1 MRTRTFSALVTLVL
15 FGVAS
20 VAFAKESIKLPK
32 PIYTKAVAVDLS
44 KPVRNLAPLSR
55 LAARSAANNGL
66 GLKEVRPER
75 ELGDVDDHG
84 FSGDGAVQRSLRS
97 SLNAAAAGNAA
108 GLASP
113 TVSAPLLTFEGVS
126 NQDNFNIYGG
136 RVNPPDPNGAVGKN
150 HIVEMANL
158 TFAIYDKATGNR
170 IGPVHAIGDLWA
182 GFAVPD
188 CDDTSGDPVVLYDRY
203 ADRWILSQFTTSGM
217 NPDGSY
223 NGLHFFNCVAI
234 SQTGDPTGA
243 YYRYAFDTTEPNGT
257 LYFPDYPKYGVW
269 SDSYLLTSRDFGPTV
284 QYGISVYAL
293 EKSRMMVGDPNARSV
308 KFFLDSDI
316 VPLNLIGDGLLP
328 ADLDATNGTPGP
340 APIVGTQDDGF
351 VYGAPSDALN
361 IWELAVQWKKSSVTA
376 SIKFAAQLP
385 VASFDSVFPCTAG
398 TGNRSCIPEPGVPNN
413 RWLDSLSRRQRPTFR
428 LAFRKLDNDTQT
440 MVTNQSVE
448 ASPGVAGV
456 RWYEIRRKEGVYSLY
471 QQGTFNPDSVN
482 RWMGSIA
489 MDKKG
494 NIALGYSVSDAV
506 SVKPGIR
513 YTGRLAGDPLGQM
526 TLGEATLIDGTG
538 VQLTTN
544 NRWGDYTSLN
554 LDPDGCRFW
563 YTNEYYQIDGIIGVN
578 TAPWQTRIGSF
589 KLPGCN

>member
-1 MRTRTFSALVTLVL
+1 MRTRIFSALVTLVL
-15 FGVAS
+15 FCLAS
-20 VAFAKESIKLPK
+20 VAFAKPNVKTPK
-32 PIYTKAVAVDLS
+32 PIFTKAVAVDLS
-44 KPVRNLAPLSR
+44 KPVRDLAPISR
-55 LAARSAANNGL
+55 LAARTAANGGL

-75 ELGDVDDHG
+75 ELGDVDDKG
-84 FSGDGAVQRSLRS
+84 FSGDGAVQRSLRPTLS
-97 SLNAAAAGNAA
+97 SSAGGAAS
-108 GLASP
+108 LASP
-113 TVSAPLLTFEGVS
+113 TISGPLLTFEGLS

-150 HIVEMANL
+150 HVVEMVNL
-158 TFAIYDKATGNR
+158 TFAIYDKTTGAR

-182 GFAVPD
+182 NFAVPD
-188 CDDTSGDPVVLYDRY
+188 CDDTSGDPVVLYDRF
-203 ADRWILSQFTTSGM
+203 ADRWILSQFTTTGLN
-217 NPDGSY
+217 NPTLPFY
-223 NGLHFFNCVAI
+223 NCVAI

-243 YYRYAFDTTEPNGT
+243 YYRYAFATTEPGSVFF
-257 LYFPDYPKYGVW
+257 FPDYPKYGVW

-293 EKSRMMVGDPNARSV
+293 EKSKMMVGDPNARSV

-328 ADLDATNGTPGP
+328 ADLDATNGSPGP

-361 IWELAVQWKKSSVTA
+361 IWELSVQWKKSSVTA

-398 TGNRSCIPEPGVPNN
+398 TSNRSCIPEPGVTDNK

-489 MDKKG
+489 MDKNG

-538 VQLTTN
+538 VQVTLN

-554 LDPDGCRFW
+554 IDPVDGCTFW
-563 YTNEYYQIDGIIGVN
+563 YTNEYYQIDGIISVI

>member
-1 MRTRTFSALVTLVL
+1 LTL
-15 FGVAS
+15 FGLTSIAS
-20 VAFAKESIKLPK
+20 AKQPFKAPTPK
-32 PIYTKAVAVDLS
+32 FTKAVAVDLS
-44 KPVRNLAPLSR
+44 KPVRDLAPLSR
-55 LAARSAANNGL
+55 LAARTAANGGL

-84 FSGDGAVQRSLRS
+84 FSGDGALQRSLGPNLKS
-97 SLNAAAAGNAA
+97 AAAAGSV
-108 GLASP
+108 GIASA
-113 TVSAPLLTFEGVS
+113 TVSGPLLTFEGIS

-136 RVNPPDPNGAVGKN
+136 RVNPPDPVGAVGKN

-158 TFAIYDKATGNR
+158 AFAIYDKSTGTR

-182 GFAVPD
+182 NFAVPS
-188 CDDTSGDPVVLYDRY
+188 CDDTSGDPVVLYDRRS
-203 ADRWILSQFTTSGM
+203 DRWLLSQFTTDGL
-217 NPDGSY
+217 NADGSY
-223 NGLHFFNCVAI
+223 NGLPFYNCIAV
-234 SQTGDPTGA
+234 SQTGDPTGS
-243 YYRYAFDTTEPNGT
+243 YYRYAFITTEPDST

-269 SDSYLLTSRDFGPTV
+269 DDSYLLTSRDFGPPEGTK
-284 QYGISVYAL
+284 YGISVYAL
-293 EKSRMMVGDPNARSV
+293 EKDKLLAGDPNARSV

-316 VPLNLIGDGLLP
+316 VPLYLIGDGLLP
-328 ADLDATNGTPGP
+328 ADYDGGNGSLGP
-340 APIVGTQDDGF
+340 APIVGTMDEGF
-351 VYGAPSDALN
+351 VYGAPSDGLN
-361 IWELAVQWKKSSVTA
+361 IWELSVKWKKGAVDA
-376 SIKFAAQLP
+376 SIRLASQLA
-385 VASFDSVFPCTAG
+385 VASFDSVFPCTPG
-398 TGNRSCIPEPGVPNN
+398 TGNRSCIPQPGVENI

-428 LAFRKLDNDTQT
+428 LAFRKIDNDTQT

-448 ASPGVAGV
+448 ASPGVSGV

-494 NIALGYSVSDAV
+494 NIGLGYSVSDGV

-538 VQLTTN
+538 VQKTVN

-554 LDPDGCRFW
+554 IDPVDGCKFW
-563 YTNEYYQIDGIIGVN
+563 YTDEYYQIDGIIGVN

>member
-20 VAFAKESIKLPK
+20 VAFAKEPIKLPK

-75 ELGDVDDHG
+75 ELGDVDDRG
-84 FSGDGAVQRSLRS
+84 FSGDGAVQRSLRP
-97 SLNAAAAGNAA
+97 SLNGAGNAA
-108 GLASP
+108 SLASP

-126 NQDNFNIYGG
+126 NQDNFDIYGG

-158 TFAIYDKATGNR
+158 TFAIYDKATGSR

-217 NPDGSY
+217 NADGSY
-223 NGLHFFNCVAI
+223 NGTHFFNCVAI

-398 TGNRSCIPEPGVPNN
+398 SANRSCIPQPGVPDN

-538 VQLTTN
+538 VQVTIN

-563 YTNEYYQIDGIIGVN
+563 YTNEYYQVDGIIGVN